1 MLGNEPRGC
10 SVGLGM
16 MTKEEMAER
25 LDGRKIGREVTSG
38 DKSDATHSGLVIV
51 YGASDDLMEL
61 EGAICDEADCY
72 DGGTVLIDRDGLLD
86 RDRVDDDNDDE
97 IAVFVAR
104 RKAARSIAAVWAE
117 EGYSWTYRTDIP
129 HATFVIWE
137 DGDRYCRG
145 IVFALADLAVAP

>member
-1 MLGNEPRGC
+1 MPGNEPRGC
-10 SVGLGM
+10 SVGLDM
-16 MTKEEMAER
+16 KAKTLADM
-25 LDGRKIGREVTSG
+25 LDGREYGSEITADEKRTA
-38 DKSDATHSGLVIV
+38 KAAGLVVV

-104 RKAARSIAAVWAE
+104 KKSARSITAVWAE

-145 IVFALADLAVAP
+145 IVFALADLAVVA